1 MDWSWDP
8 GEAFWL
14 LRGLP
19 GLAFLDTSSG
29 NEAGGISILGA
40 CPSRVMRGR
49 FPDCA
54 GLRRVLRERERETA
68 DFGLPVGGWIGSID
82 YDGSYRF
89 GCYETLLLYRHAD
102 GVWLATG
109 DAGWLE
115 GLSGHALPA
124 GRELEP
130 RLRFQREMERRAFI
144 ERVLRAQEYIAA
156 GDIYQVNLSHRH
168 RSRDEAETDPVSV
181 YGALRRVSPA
191 PHAAYLD
198 EGDRVV
204 LSSSPECFLRASGRW
219 VATRPIKGTRPRF
232 ADAARDERSACELLT
247 SRKEL
252 AELVMIT
259 DLERN
264 DLGKVCEYGS
274 VRVRELLK
282 LERFEQVY
290 HLVSTV
296 EGTLRP
302 GVDHLDLLAACWP
315 GGSISGAPKKRA
327 MEIIAELEPVPRGL
341 YTGAVGYLGFNSESQ
356 FSIVIRTLIREG
368 GYWQFHVGAGIVAD
382 SDPEAEWEETL
393 YKAAGILRAAGEP
406 GWEPSEENPRLKGL
420 PRVSRTKKRLEF

>member
-1 MDWSWDP
+1 M
-8 GEAFWL
+8 

-19 GLAFLDTSSG
+19 GLVFLDTSS
-29 NEAGGISILGA
+29 AGEPGGLSILSA
-40 CPSRVMRGR
+40 CPSRVVRGR
-49 FPDCA
+49 FPECT
-54 GLRRVLRERERETA
+54 GLRRVLEERERETA
-68 DFGLPVGGWIGSID
+68 DFGLPLGGWIGSID

-102 GVWLATG
+102 GVWMATG
-109 DAGWLE
+109 DASWLE
-115 GLSGHALPA
+115 GLSGEGRPG
-124 GRELEP
+124 GRELAT
-130 RLRFQREMERRAFI
+130 RLQFEREMERAEFV

-168 RSRDEAETDPVSV
+168 TCRDGAAADPLSV

-219 VATRPIKGTRPRF
+219 VTTRPIKGTRPRYT
-232 ADAARDERSACELLT
+232 DAARDERSACELLT

-302 GVDHLDLLAACWP
+302 GVDHLDLLEACWP

-341 YTGAVGYLGFNSESQ
+341 YTGAIGYLGFNGESQ

-368 GYWQFHVGAGIVAD
+368 GHWHFHVGAGIVAD
-382 SDPEAEWEETL
+382 SDPELEWEETL
-393 YKAAGILRAAGEP
+393 HKAAGILQASEEPRRGIPEDPKRPAAARGIRGGKP
-406 GWEPSEENPRLKGL
+406 GWGL
-420 PRVSRTKKRLEF
+420 DANSTDCP